1 MKKLVILCVFF
12 IFSCSDNK
20 NLEQVSYSEFKQ
32 EVLADQIAEVTFKS
46 DQTTII
52 GIRIDGTKFE
62 TMKPMYIRDEVLESA
77 LIENEVVQS
86 YEALEQPSIK
96 FQLLISALPIIL
108 IIIIPLLLLAI
119 WAAYLASNRNQ
130 SKALWFFLTLFFP
143 FAIVIIAFKDKVK
156 K

>member
-1 MKKLVILCVFF
+1 MKKLVVLCVFF

-20 NLEQVSYSEFKQ
+20 DLEQVSYSEFKQ
-32 EVLADQIAEVTFKS
+32 EVLANQIAEVTFKS

-52 GIRIDGTKFE
+52 GIRIDGTRFE
-62 TMKPMYIRDEVLESA
+62 TMQPMYIRDEVLESA
-77 LIENEVVQS
+77 LIENEVLQS

-119 WAAYLASNRNQ
+119 WAAYLASYRNQ

>member
-77 LIENEVVQS
+77 LIENEVLQS

-143 FAIVIIAFKDKVK
+143 FALVIIAFKDKVK

>member
-1 MKKLVILCVFF
+1 MKKLVVLCVFF

-20 NLEQVSYSEFKQ
+20 DLEQVSYSEFKQ
-32 EVLADQIAEVTFKS
+32 EVLANQIAEVTFKS

-52 GIRIDGTKFE
+52 GIRIDGTRFE
-62 TMKPMYIRDEVLESA
+62 TMQPMYIRDEVLESA
-77 LIENEVVQS
+77 LIENEVLQS

>member
-1 MKKLVILCVFF
+1 MKKLVVLCVFF

-20 NLEQVSYSEFKQ
+20 DLEQVSYSEFKQ

-77 LIENEVVQS
+77 LIENEVLQS

-143 FAIVIIAFKDKVK
+143 FALVIIAFKDKVK

>member
-1 MKKLVILCVFF
+1 MKKFVVLCVFF

-20 NLEQVSYSEFKQ
+20 DLEQVSYSEFKQ

-46 DQTTII
+46 DLTTII

-77 LIENEVVQS
+77 LIENEVLQS

>member
-1 MKKLVILCVFF
+1 MKKFVVLCVFF

-20 NLEQVSYSEFKQ
+20 DLEQVSYSEFKQ

-77 LIENEVVQS
+77 LIENEVLQS

>member
-20 NLEQVSYSEFKQ
+20 DLEQVSYSEFKQ

-77 LIENEVVQS
+77 LIENEVLQS

-143 FAIVIIAFKDKVK
+143 FALVIIAFKDKVK

>member
-1 MKKLVILCVFF
+1 
-12 IFSCSDNK
+12 
-20 NLEQVSYSEFKQ
+20 
-32 EVLADQIAEVTFKS
+32 
-46 DQTTII
+46 
-52 GIRIDGTKFE
+52 
-62 TMKPMYIRDEVLESA
+62 MKPMYISDEVLESA

-130 SKALWFFLTLFFP
+130 SKALWFFLTLIFP